1 MDAAL
6 TIFYQIIKMFIIMGV
21 GYLLYKK
28 NVITDASTAVL
39 SNLLLMVATPC
50 TLITSFN
57 QEFSALKLQ
66 NLGYTFILSVF
77 TYLFFILLATLLYRG
92 DMREEK
98 FSLVFSNA
106 GFIGIPLVTG
116 LLGIESVFY
125 LSVFI
130 VCFYLF
136 AWTYGII
143 VMSKDKSMASVGK
156 LAKNPCVWAVVIGLI
171 IFIMPVKPFAAVME
185 AVSMMGNLNTPL
197 AMLVL
202 GSYLG
207 RCQLKEIF
215 IDKRIYLISFYRL
228 VLLPVL
234 LIFIFKFLPAA
245 LDEIKM
251 IIFIAASAPV
261 GALLPMFAQIVN
273 RDTNYGAEIVSLST
287 ILSLITLPLV
297 LMAAQ
302 MVW

>member
-1 MDAAL
+1 ME
-6 TIFYQIIKMFIIMGV
+6 TGITVFYQIIKMFIMIAV

-28 NVITDASTAVL
+28 RIITDPSTAVL

-57 QEFSALKLQ
+57 QAFSSEKLI
-66 NLGYTFILSVF
+66 NLGYAFILSVF
-77 TYLFFILLATLLYRG
+77 TYLFFIGIANLLYKK
-92 DMREEK
+92 DYREER
-98 FSLVFSNA
+98 FSVVFSNA
-106 GFIGIPLVTG
+106 GFMGIPLVTG

-125 LSVFI
+125 LSVYI

-136 AWTYGII
+136 GWTYGII
-143 VMSKDKSMASVGK
+143 TMSHDKSMASIKK
-156 LAKNPCVWAVVIGLI
+156 LIKNPCIWAVFVGIVLFVSPI
-171 IFIMPVKPFAAVME
+171 KPFAPIME
-185 AVSMMGNLNTPL
+185 SISMMGNLNTPL

-207 RCQLKEIF
+207 RCQLREIF
-215 IDKRIYLISFYRL
+215 TDKRIYLVSFYRL
-228 VLLPVL
+228 ILAPILLL
-234 LIFIFKFLPAA
+234 LVFKFLPSQ
-245 LDEIKM
+245 LDQIKM

-261 GALLPMFAQIVN
+261 GALLPIFAQIVN
-273 RDTNYGAEIVSLST
+273 RDTDYGAEIVSLST
-287 ILSLITLPLV
+287 LLSLISLPLV